1 MSTFTENYSLIQPDE
16 EDYYDV
22 NDFNENM
29 DTLDAQLF
37 ATEQSMEGVSEKIG
51 SSGDDGTGTVFGKL
65 NQIVSSV
72 GGGISLVKSIQKV
85 SLSFKLSDKGGSTT
99 INPVD
104 ASRCVVIMEYLTNAT
119 VEYTFSYTLTNDSIS
134 VTTTSGYSTTVK
146 FGFWII
152 EFY

>member
-1 MSTFTENYSLIQPDE
+1 MSSSKIQEYNLDPNMGLAKEETSQEILSAVTAVSL
-16 EDYYDV
+16 
-22 NDFNENM
+22 
-29 DTLDAQLF
+29 
-37 ATEQSMEGVSEKIG
+37 
-51 SSGDDGTGTVFGKL
+51 GT
-65 NQIVSSV
+65 SV
-72 GGGISLVKSIQKV
+72 VKSIQKV

-119 VEYTFSYTLTNDSIS
+119 VEYTISYTLTNDSLS